1 MASNE
6 SAQLTDKEKH
16 HGNENYAIRM
26 HVLWRLRAGASQS
39 GYANVDGYYQRRSQY
54 AEINSNASYQQDHYV
69 SLSSTLRGQN
79 PVLLA
84 GTHAEVDQALAG
96 AGLPARPASL
106 AGKGTAQVWTV
117 PGQPYPLAIISA
129 HDAATL
135 SALQRALPHY
145 GGQSWLVFEQ
155 GRVIDKGIWPAGIPE
170 ITVATTPEKD
180 KK

>member
-1 MASNE
+1 MPGRLPPILRQWMAGRSP
-6 SAQLTDKEKH
+6 QLVDVARGPE
-16 HGNENYAIRM
+16 
-26 HVLWRLRAGASQS
+26 ASQAVRQLAGRLFENPPES
-39 GYANVDGYYQRRSQY
+39 LAPAR
-54 AEINSNASYQQDHYV
+54 
-69 SLSSTLRGQN
+69 LSSALNGKN

-106 AGKGTAQVWTV
+106 AGKGSAQVWTV
-117 PGQPYPLAIISA
+117 PGQPYPLAVISA
-129 HDAATL
+129 QDAAAL
-135 SALQRALPHY
+135 NALQRGLPHY

-170 ITVATTPEKD
+170 ITVAATPAKD